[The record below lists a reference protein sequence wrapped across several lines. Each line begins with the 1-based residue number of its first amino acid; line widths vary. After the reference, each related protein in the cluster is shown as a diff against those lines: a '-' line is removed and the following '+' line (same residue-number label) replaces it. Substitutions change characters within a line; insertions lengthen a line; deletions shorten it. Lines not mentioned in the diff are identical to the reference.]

1 MPELP
6 SELVDACARGHCLL
20 VAGSGVDA
28 DAGGA
33 SWSSYVRQVV
43 RESRV
48 ADPDRDWDRLLDDLE
63 NHRHVAVA
71 DALTTWLSR
80 ERLEA
85 AIWQSL
91 PAGAGPVLDALARL
105 PFAGAISLSWSDAV
119 EDAFASRS
127 PEVITTREPDRLP
140 LLLRDERFAVL
151 HPWGRLATGK
161 VLFSMADLRAA
172 LFDNETLV
180 RTLAALFA
188 SRTWLFVGLSISG
201 IEEFLTNTVPRAD
214 PGMPHYA
221 IVRHSATVRDYEIER
236 LERVYNVRLLRVGG
250 HDQVP
255 RLIEEI
261 ASAVEQ
267 AGDQRAPTW
276 ELRTL
281 RVTNIG
287 PFHEAEFEIDREWT
301 VILGDNGAGKS
312 SLIKAIA
319 LALCGD
325 DERVARLGPQLLRAG
340 ADAGAIELEVGGDVL
355 RTELV
360 RDAGYIR
367 VNPRGVSPVQSGA
380 LLALGFP
387 PMRGV
392 TSGEAMESPSGHDLP
407 PVTDDLI
414 PLLAGPVDHRLDD
427 LKQWIVNMAEVED
440 GESRIARVFDTARA
454 TTPDLHY
461 VFDDVGPTGGVLVRT
476 PDGVL
481 PIERLSQ
488 GIVSVLT
495 WVGTVARRLD
505 ESYPSRGTQGGAAV
519 VLLDEIDA
527 HLHPDWQRH
536 IAHLVRKV
544 LPNVQVVATSHSPLV
559 VGAMGRGTIVR
570 VERGAGA
577 PTSHAVDATYEGWRA
592 DQILTSPLFDLDT
605 TRAPQAEMQFA
616 RLEMLTGKLNRTSEE
631 DAELAA
637 LQSHL
642 HALLPSPFEEPLDR
656 DIDDALEDFVTTR
669 LEQRTPEERAA
680 LLGKLRQI
688 VGPSK
693 SSE

>member
-33 SWSSYVRQVV
+33 SWSTYVRQVV

-48 ADPDRDWDRLLDDLE
+48 ADPSRDWDRLLEDLE

-80 ERLEA
+80 ERLEGV
-85 AIWQSL
+85 IWQSL
-91 PAGAGPVLDALARL
+91 PPGSGPVLDALARV
-105 PFAGAISLSWSDAV
+105 PFAGAISLSWSDGV
-119 EDAFASRS
+119 EDAFAFRS
-127 PEVITTREPDRLP
+127 PEVITPSDADRLP

-151 HPWGRLATGK
+151 HPWGRLATGN
-161 VLFSMADLRAA
+161 VLFSMAELRAA
-172 LFDNETLV
+172 LFENETLV
-180 RTLAALFA
+180 RTLSALFA
-188 SRTWLFVGLSISG
+188 SRSWLFVGLSISG
-201 IEEFLTNTVPRAD
+201 IEEFLANTVPRAES
-214 PGMPHYA
+214 GMPHYA
-221 IVRHSATVRDYEIER
+221 IVRDSVTVRDYEIER
-236 LERVYNVRLLRVGG
+236 LEHVYNVRLLRVDS
-250 HDQVP
+250 HDHVP
-255 RLIEEI
+255 QLIEEI
-261 ASAVEQ
+261 ASAVE
-267 AGDQRAPTW
+267 AEGDRRPLTW
-276 ELRTL
+276 ELRAL

-312 SLIKAIA
+312 SLIKAMA

-325 DERVARLGPQLLRAG
+325 DERIARLGPQLLRAG
-340 ADAGAIELEVGGDVL
+340 ADFGVIELEVGGDVL

-392 TSGEAMESPSGHDLP
+392 TSGEAVDLPSGDDLP

-414 PLLAGPVDHRLDD
+414 PLLAGPVDRRLDD
-427 LKQWIVNMAEVED
+427 LKQWIVDTAGAEN
-440 GESRIARVFDTARA
+440 GERRIGRVFDMARA
-454 TTPDLHY
+454 TTPNLHY

-495 WVGTVARRLD
+495 WVGTLARRLD
-505 ESYPSRGTQGGAAV
+505 ESRASRGEHSDAAV

-536 IAHLVRKV
+536 IVDLVRKV
-544 LPNVQVVATSHSPLV
+544 LPDVQVVATSHSPLV

-577 PTSHAVDATYEGWRA
+577 PTSHSLGARFEGWRA
-592 DQILTSPLFDLDT
+592 DQILTSPLFNLDT
-605 TRAPQAEMQFA
+605 TRAPQAEEQLT
-616 RLEMLTGKLNRTSEE
+616 RLETLTGKSDRTAEE
-631 DAELAA
+631 DAEMRT
-637 LQSHL
+637 LQGHL

-656 DIDDALEDFVTTR
+656 AADEALDDFVTAR
-669 LEQRTPEERAA
+669 LGQKTPEERAA
-680 LLGKLRQI
+680 LLGRLRQLI
-688 VGPSK
+688 GPSK
-693 SSE
+693 TTE